1 MRHPTGIK
9 HRASFVHLICAA
21 LAVIVSPAHAQTFS
35 QPISEAVSHPKE
47 PLNALPNPYRSV
59 ENWAHM
65 PEGRTWGSSA
75 GVAVDPSGTS
85 IWVAERC
92 GANSCAGSDL
102 APILHFDMSGRLIK
116 AFGTGM
122 FIFP

>member
-1 MRHPTGIK
+1 MWHPTEFK
-9 HRASFVHLICAA
+9 LRASFVHLIVGAM
-21 LAVIVSPAHAQTFS
+21 AVFASPLSAQTFS

-47 PLNALPNPYRSV
+47 PLNTLPNPYRSV

-116 AFGTGM
+116 AFGA
-122 FIFP
+122 